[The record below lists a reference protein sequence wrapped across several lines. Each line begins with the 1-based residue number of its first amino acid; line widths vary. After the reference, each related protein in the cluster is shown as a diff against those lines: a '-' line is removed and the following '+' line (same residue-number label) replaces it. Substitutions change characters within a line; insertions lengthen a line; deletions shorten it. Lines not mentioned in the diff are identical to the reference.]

1 MSSRAIHT
9 IETRPNHRPVPMWEV
24 AVLDEP
30 SIELTPVSEFEEADV
45 DETLEQ
51 ALLVG
56 AATLVIATL
65 LTLLSGVLGFLLGVL
80 VAS

>member
-24 AVLDEP
+24 SVLDEP
-30 SIELTPVSEFEEADV
+30 SIELLPLDEADEV
-45 DETLEQ
+45 NETLEQ
-51 ALLVG
+51 ALIVG
-56 AATLVIATL
+56 AVTLIIATL